1 MADKWNDF
9 VSIISV
15 ESSWEQ
21 SLKTKMTNLASLV
34 QFIRNH
40 ISAVGDIEQ
49 IVSRNNCESR
59 ANLNQ
64 RSEQLSLQIITF
76 STMTQCSSRLCS
88 VLSSHPPAPPPL
100 SRSVCGPHHRL
111 QKIQL
116 TGRECITKT
125 RTTYKTNESGADSK
139 LLQYVLMC

>member
-1 MADKWNDF
+1 MELIPISIKGHLHVADKWNDF

-21 SLKTKMTNLASLV
+21 SLKTKITNLASLV
-34 QFIRNH
+34 QFIRNPV
-40 ISAVGDIEQ
+40 SAVGDIEQ

-88 VLSSHPPAPPPL
+88 VLSSHPPPPPF
-100 SRSVCGPHHRL
+100 SFRL
-111 QKIQL
+111 WPTSSLAENSANWKRVHYQDA
-116 TGRECITKT
+116 
-125 RTTYKTNESGADSK
+125 NH
-139 LLQYVLMC
+139 V

>member
-21 SLKTKMTNLASLV
+21 SLKTKITNLASLV

-88 VLSSHPPAPPPL
+88 VLSSHPPPPPPF
-100 SRSVCGPHHRL
+100 SFRL
-111 QKIQL
+111 WPTSSLAENSANWKRVHYQDA
-116 TGRECITKT
+116 
-125 RTTYKTNESGADSK
+125 NH
-139 LLQYVLMC
+139 V

>member
-40 ISAVGDIEQ
+40 VSAVGDIEQ
-49 IVSRNNCESR
+49 RVSRNNCESR

-64 RSEQLSLQIITF
+64 GFVIGQRSE
-76 STMTQCSSRLCS
+76 R
-88 VLSSHPPAPPPL
+88 
-100 SRSVCGPHHRL
+100 
-111 QKIQL
+111 
-116 TGRECITKT
+116 
-125 RTTYKTNESGADSK
+125 
-139 LLQYVLMC
+139 

>member
-1 MADKWNDF
+1 MELIPISIKGHLHVADKWNDF

-34 QFIRNH
+34 QFIRNQV
-40 ISAVGDIEQ
+40 SAVGDIEQ

-64 RSEQLSLQIITF
+64 GF
-76 STMTQCSSRLCS
+76 
-88 VLSSHPPAPPPL
+88 V
-100 SRSVCGPHHRL
+100 
-111 QKIQL
+111 IQF
-116 TGRECITKT
+116 
-125 RTTYKTNESGADSK
+125 
-139 LLQYVLMC
+139 Q

>member
-1 MADKWNDF
+1 MELIPISVKGHLHVADKWNDF

-40 ISAVGDIEQ
+40 VSAVGDIEQ

-88 VLSSHPPAPPPL
+88 VLFSHPPPPPPF
-100 SRSVCGPHHRL
+100 SFRL
-111 QKIQL
+111 WPTSSLAENLANWNRVHYQDA
-116 TGRECITKT
+116 
-125 RTTYKTNESGADSK
+125 NH
-139 LLQYVLMC
+139 V